1 MGLLCRRRA
10 LVFDS
15 EFGEGLE
22 RVVLVFGGCMAFLE
36 CDLKRDIAKKKGE
49 ERGHES
55 VCSGI

>member
-1 MGLLCRRRA
+1 M
-10 LVFDS
+10 FDS